1 VTLERDRNA
10 VLFANEAFYIA
21 FRARDMTAMQA
32 LWAQRAPIACSHPGW
47 TTLNGRQDV
56 LESWRGILANPQ
68 SPAVEMRQA
77 RVLLLGD
84 AAIVTCYELIGD
96 IVLAASNVFVRED
109 AEWRLVHH
117 HSSQAA
123 ALPDSEPESS
133 GTTSVQ

>member
-1 VTLERDRNA
+1 MTLERDRNA

-21 FRARDMTAMQA
+21 FRARDMAAMDA
-32 LWAQRAPIACSHPGW
+32 LWAQRAPVACSHPGW
-47 TTLNGRQDV
+47 TTLNGRKAV

-68 SPAVEMRQA
+68 APAIEMRQA
-77 RVLLLGD
+77 RPLLLGD

-109 AEWRLVHH
+109 EEWRMVHH

-123 ALPDSEPESS
+123 GLPDAEPSADEPP
-133 GTTSVQ
+133 SVQ